1 MAEEEEARLP
11 AEGQANGHVN
21 KLTKEKT
28 RTWRRVYTFFQLLL
42 CTEPTWLDMCLMTT
56 GFILAVAAGIPY
68 PLMGIL
74 FGQLLDNLN
83 GATCNVE
90 SSLNASEFQYN
101 INSIIT
107 KLVSIAAAQFVL
119 VYCHTVCWNI
129 QSQRLMHR
137 LRDRYFQHLL
147 RQEPS
152 FFNNRHAGEVSAR
165 LDEEFTAIQTGT
177 SEKVGRMIGQCS
189 FFVTAYVVAFIKQ
202 PALAGMLVSLVPAFL
217 LMTVAGS
224 YFFKKFAGKS
234 AESFAAASSIASEAL
249 SHISVVQAFDA
260 GPRLEAKF
268 ARHIA
273 LARKFGTKK
282 ALVAGT
288 QAGLLYFIAYSS
300 NALAYWQGSRMISD
314 AINGKGGATLGQIYT
329 VVFLLVDACIILGGL
344 APLFPIFGAAS
355 SAYERLRE
363 DMNHKSS
370 IDGMS
375 DSGLK
380 LPWDT
385 PGRIELR
392 DVSFS
397 YPSRPENLALRNV
410 NLVFAAGKHTAIVG
424 QSGSGKSTIAALLNR
439 LYNPSSGTILFD
451 GVGIESLNVRNL
463 RGFVS
468 LIQQEAELF
477 DRSIF
482 ENIAIGLVNSPRPEH
497 ENLKSVIVGPELQR
511 FIAGS
516 NGDVL
521 SEAAGKGGAIAEIAA
536 LVRKAADLADLSFI
550 NSLERGYCTQVGGG
564 GKLVSGGQRQR
575 IAIARALI
583 RDPKILVLDEATAS
597 LDSATEKRIQ
607 AAIDRVAVGRTVISI
622 AHRLSTIKHVD
633 SVVVMRDGEVIEQG
647 TYQGLLEQD
656 GAFAHLAALQG
667 LNSSTGKTSELSSL
681 SNADTE
687 SLGDTIG
694 NRKSVSSNMTKEEI
708 SSEKRYQEE
717 GSVQAIPSKTA
728 PEGIDDSLP
737 PTTVLTGMSWLIR
750 PDYGWLLLAVP
761 AAVVV
766 GCTFTAMGLI
776 FGHTVS
782 ALSSCGPTTSNV
794 LYLGRFF
801 GGLVFMLA
809 VVEFFANLGSWSS
822 FGRVSENLVY
832 RIRVLSFRTLMEQS
846 VEWHNSGDRTPTS
859 LLGVITRDGA
869 SLAAFSGSII
879 ATTFSIIVNFFVAII
894 VSHIF
899 AWKIAI
905 VCLAMVPLLLAAGI
919 LQIRATSKYQERNH
933 KAFVKAIGITVEAVN
948 QITTIASFSL
958 EDEIVNRYRRALK
971 GPRVDMIKE
980 GLHTCIYLSIS
991 NSTGFFIYSLSYWWG
1006 SQLIVRGEY
1015 TQTQFY
1021 VVQIS
1026 MLVSATLWGQM
1037 FSLAPE
1043 FSRAKS
1049 AASRTLSLINLGSDK
1064 KLTKPSA
1071 ILELS
1076 DGNLVNRREDR
1087 DVEAEGESKP
1097 LRMNPPSSTGVSIAF
1112 RDVHFAY
1119 PTRPEQPILKGISF
1133 TIQPGQ
1139 FVGLV
1144 GPSGAGKS
1152 TIMGLIQRM
1161 YSPSAGS
1168 VEVNGLDIGLR
1179 QDTDF
1184 RGNISVVPQDNAL
1197 FNGSVKFNVGLGARP
1212 GHEASDAEIEEAC
1225 RTANIH
1231 DTIMSLPQG
1240 YDTECGPNGSRLSG
1254 GQRQR
1259 LAIARALVRS
1269 PSLLL
1274 LDESTSAL
1282 DAESERAVQVGLEKI
1297 ARRMTIVAI
1306 THRLH
1311 TVQKADVI
1319 LMVEDGRIVDKGSHG
1334 ELMERSESYRIN
1346 ALQQMLQ

>member
-1 MAEEEEARLP
+1 MAGEKASPP
-11 AEGQANGHVN
+11 AESQADGQAETAT
-21 KLTKEKT
+21 TKE
-28 RTWRRVYTFFQLLL
+28 RTAWQKILTFIQLFV
-42 CTEPTWLDMCLMTT
+42 CTEPTWLDVGLM
-56 GFILAVAAGIPY
+56 AVGLVCAIAAGIPY

-74 FGQLLDNLN
+74 FGELLDNLN
-83 GATCNVE
+83 SATCSVDAN
-90 SSLNASEFQYN
+90 LDASGYQDT
-101 INSIIT
+101 INGIIVQ
-107 KLVSIAAAQFVL
+107 LVSIAAAQFVL
-119 VYCHTVCWNI
+119 IYCHSVCWNI

-137 LRDRYFQHLL
+137 LRDRYFKHLL

-177 SEKVGRMIGQCS
+177 SEKVGRMIGQLS
-189 FFVTAYVVAFIKQ
+189 FFVTAYIVSFIKQ
-202 PALAGMLVSLVPAFL
+202 PVLAGILVSLVPAFL
-217 LMTVAGS
+217 LMTVTGS
-224 YFFKKFAGKS
+224 HFFKKFAGKS
-234 AESFAAASSIASEAL
+234 AESFASGSSIASEAL
-249 SHISVVQAFDA
+249 SHISVVQAFGA

-273 LARKFGTKK
+273 LARKFGIKK

-314 AINGKGGATLGQIYT
+314 ALNGKGNTTVGQVYT

-355 SAYERLRE
+355 AAYERLRG
-363 DMNHKSS
+363 DMEHISS
-370 IDGMS
+370 IDGIS
-375 DSGLK
+375 DSGHK

-385 PGRIELR
+385 AGSIELR
-392 DVSFS
+392 DVSFA
-397 YPSRPENLALRNV
+397 YPSRPENPALKNV
-410 NLVFAAGKHTAIVG
+410 NLIFPAGKHTAIVG

-451 GVGIESLNVRNL
+451 GVDIGSLNVRNL

-468 LIQQEAELF
+468 LVQQESELF
-477 DRSIF
+477 DRSIL
-482 ENIAIGLVNSPRPEH
+482 ENIALGLVNSPRPEH
-497 ENLKSVIVGPELQR
+497 ESLKSAILGPELQR
-511 FIAGS
+511 FVAES

-521 SEAAGKGGAIAEIAA
+521 NEAASRGGAIAEIAT
-536 LVRKAADLADLSFI
+536 LVKRAAGLADLSFI
-550 NSLERGYCTQVGGG
+550 DSLELGYGTQVGGS

-575 IAIARALI
+575 IALARALI
-583 RDPKILVLDEATAS
+583 RDPKILVLDEATAA
-597 LDSATEKRIQ
+597 LDSATEKKIQ

-622 AHRLSTIKHVD
+622 AHRLSTIKRVD
-633 SVVVMRDGEVIEQG
+633 NVIVMRDGEVVEEG

-681 SNADTE
+681 NNADME
-687 SLGDTIG
+687 SLDDTIG
-694 NRKSVSSNMTKEEI
+694 NRKSTSSTATKEEVT
-708 SSEKRYQEE
+708 SEKPDHPEVKDVDVP
-717 GSVQAIPSKTA
+717 VQATPD
-728 PEGIDDSLP
+728 GIDDSLP
-737 PTTVLTGMSWLIR
+737 SSKVITGMGWLVR

-761 AAVVV
+761 TAIIV

-782 ALSSCGPTTSNV
+782 ALSSCGPTVSNI
-794 LYLGRFF
+794 LYLGQFF
-801 GGLVFMLA
+801 GGLVFMMA
-809 VVEFFANLGSWSS
+809 VVEFFANVGSWSA

-832 RIRVLSFRTLMEQS
+832 RVRVLSFRTLMEQS
-846 VEWHNSGDRTPTS
+846 VEWHNSDNRTPTS
-859 LLGVITRDGA
+859 LLGVITKDGA

-879 ATTFSIIVNFFVAII
+879 ATTFSILVNFFVAII

-905 VCLAMVPLLLAAGI
+905 VCLAMVPLLLGAGI

-933 KAFVKAIGITVEAVN
+933 KAYVNAIGITVEAVN
-948 QITTIASFSL
+948 QIKTIASFSL
-958 EDEIVNRYRRALK
+958 EDEIVSRYRRALK
-971 GPRVDMIKE
+971 GPRSDMIKE
-980 GLHTCIYLSIS
+980 SFHTCVYLSIS
-991 NSTGFFIYSLSYWWG
+991 NSTGFFIYALSYWWG
-1006 SQLIVRGEY
+1006 SQLIIRGEY
-1015 TQTQFY
+1015 NQTQFY

-1026 MLVSATLWGQM
+1026 MLVSAALWGQM

-1064 KLTKPSA
+1064 KLIKPSR
-1071 ILELS
+1071 ILALS
-1076 DGNLVNRREDR
+1076 DGDSERREQNR
-1087 DVEAEGESKP
+1087 DVEAEGESQT
-1097 LRMNPPSSTGVSIAF
+1097 LRTSPPSTTGMSIGF

-1119 PTRPEQPILKGISF
+1119 PTRSEQPILKGISF

-1161 YSPSAGS
+1161 YAPSAGTI
-1168 VEVNGLDIGLR
+1168 EVNGADINLR
-1179 QDTDF
+1179 QGADF
-1184 RGNISVVPQDNAL
+1184 RDNIAVVPQDNAL
-1197 FNGSVKFNVGLGARP
+1197 FNGSIKFNVGLGARP

-1225 RTANIH
+1225 RMANIH
-1231 DTIMSLPQG
+1231 DTIAALPQG
-1240 YDTECGPNGSRLSG
+1240 YDTECGANGSRLSG

-1259 LAIARALVRS
+1259 LAIARALVRN

-1334 ELMERSESYRIN
+1334 ELMERNESYRIN

>member
-1 MAEEEEARLP
+1 MAAEKASPSTGVKARGK
-11 AEGQANGHVN
+11 AGDQANESS
-21 KLTKEKT
+21 KEKT
-28 RTWRRVYTFFQLLL
+28 TWRRILVFFQLLL
-42 CTEPTWLDMCLMTT
+42 GTEPAWLDIGLMSV
-56 GFILAVAAGIPY
+56 GFICAIAAGIPY

-83 GATCNVE
+83 TATCSVK
-90 SSLNASEFQYN
+90 SSEDAIQSQDT
-101 INSIIT
+101 INGIIV
-107 KLVSIAAAQFVL
+107 KLVGIAAAQFVL
-119 VYCHTVCWNI
+119 VYCHAVCWNI

-137 LRDRYFQHLL
+137 LRDRYFRHLL
-147 RQEPS
+147 RQEPA

-177 SEKVGRMIGQCS
+177 SEKVGRLIGQCS
-189 FFVTAYVVAFIKQ
+189 FFVTAYIVAFIKQ
-202 PALAGMLVSLVPAFL
+202 PVLAGILVSLVPAFL

-234 AESFAAASSIASEAL
+234 SESFAAASSIASEAL
-249 SHISVVQAFDA
+249 SHIPVVQAFDA

-268 ARHIA
+268 ARHMA
-273 LARKFGTKK
+273 FARKFGIKK

-300 NALAYWQGSRMISD
+300 NALAYWQGSRMIADSL
-314 AINGKGGATLGQIYT
+314 NGKGDTTFGQIYT

-363 DMNHKSS
+363 DMDHRSS
-370 IDGMS
+370 IDGIS
-375 DSGLK
+375 DSGLH
-380 LPWDT
+380 LSWDT
-385 PGRIELR
+385 PGCIELR
-392 DVSFS
+392 NVSFS
-397 YPSRPENLALRNV
+397 YPSRPEHLALKH
-410 NLVFAAGKHTAIVG
+410 LDLTFAAGKYTAIVG

-439 LYNPSSGTILFD
+439 LYNPSSGMILFD
-451 GVGIESLNVRNL
+451 GNNIESLNVRNL
-463 RGFVS
+463 RGFVC
-468 LIQQEAELF
+468 LVQQESELF
-477 DRSIF
+477 NRSIF
-482 ENIAIGLVNSPRPEH
+482 ENIALGLINSPRPEH
-497 ENLKSVIVGPELQR
+497 ASLRSTLVGHELQR
-511 FIAGS
+511 FVASSDDDIL
-516 NGDVL
+516 N
-521 SEAAGKGGAIAEIAA
+521 EAARKGGAIAEIAT
-536 LVRKAADLADLSFI
+536 LVKNAADLADLSFI
-550 NSLERGYCTQVGGG
+550 DSLERGYSTQVGGG

-575 IAIARALI
+575 IALARALI

-597 LDSATEKRIQ
+597 LDSTTEKKIQ

-622 AHRLSTIKHVD
+622 AHRLSTIKHADNVI
-633 SVVVMRDGEVIEQG
+633 VMRDGEVVEQG
-647 TYQGLLEQD
+647 TYQGLLNQG
-656 GAFAHLAALQG
+656 GAFAHLATLQG
-667 LNSSTGKTSELSSL
+667 LDTSESLLSH
-681 SNADTE
+681 NTDVE

-694 NRKSVSSNMTKEEI
+694 NRQSVSSNETEEI
-708 SSEKRYQEE
+708 PSEKSHPEE
-717 GSVQAIPSKTA
+717 DVQVA
-728 PEGIDDSLP
+728 PAKGGPVGIDDSLP
-737 PTTVLTGMSWLIR
+737 PSTVFVGMNWLIR
-750 PDYGWLLLAVP
+750 PDYRWLVLAVP
-761 AAVVV
+761 AAIVV

-782 ALSSCGPTTSNV
+782 ALSACGTTAARI

-809 VVEFFANLGSWSS
+809 VVEFFANLTSWSS

-832 RIRVLSFRTLMEQS
+832 RVRVLSFRTLMQQS
-846 VEWHNSGDRTPTS
+846 VEWHSSGNRTPIS
-859 LLGVITRDGA
+859 LLGVITKDGA

-879 ATTFSIIVNFFVAII
+879 ATTFSIVVNFFVAII
-894 VSHIF
+894 VSHVF
-899 AWKIAI
+899 AWKIAV
-905 VCLAMVPLLLAAGI
+905 VCLAMVPLLLSAGI
-919 LQIRATSKYQERNH
+919 LQIRATSKYQERSH
-933 KAFVKAIGITVEAVN
+933 KAFVDAIGITVEAVN
-948 QITTIASFSL
+948 QIKTIASFSL
-958 EDEIVNRYRRALK
+958 EDEIFNSYRRALK
-971 GPRVDMIKE
+971 GPRANMIKE
-980 GLHTCIYLSIS
+980 AFHTLIYLSIS

-1006 SQLIVRGEY
+1006 SQLIIRGEY

-1021 VVQIS
+1021 VVQVS

-1049 AASRTLSLINLGSDK
+1049 AASRTLSLINLGSDGR
-1064 KLTKPSA
+1064 LVKPPA
-1071 ILELS
+1071 ILKLNDSES
-1076 DGNLVNRREDR
+1076 ADAKKDR
-1087 DVEAEGESKP
+1087 DVEAEAESKP
-1097 LRMNPPSSTGVSIAF
+1097 LRPNPSSSMGVSVAF

-1119 PTRPEQPILKGISF
+1119 PSRPEQPILKGVSF

-1144 GPSGAGKS
+1144 GSSGAGKS

-1168 VEVNGLDIGLR
+1168 IEINGLDISR
-1179 QDTDF
+1179 DSAF
-1184 RGNISVVPQDNAL
+1184 RDSISVVPQDNAL
-1197 FNGSVKFNVGLGARP
+1197 FNGSIKFNVGLGARP
-1212 GHEASDAEIEEAC
+1212 NHDASDAEIEEAC

-1231 DTIMSLPQG
+1231 DTIIGLPQG

-1259 LAIARALVRS
+1259 LAIARALVRN

-1282 DAESERAVQVGLEKI
+1282 DAETERAVQVGLERI
-1297 ARRMTIVAI
+1297 ARRITFIAI

-1319 LMVEDGRIVDKGSHG
+1319 LVVEGGRIVDKGSHG